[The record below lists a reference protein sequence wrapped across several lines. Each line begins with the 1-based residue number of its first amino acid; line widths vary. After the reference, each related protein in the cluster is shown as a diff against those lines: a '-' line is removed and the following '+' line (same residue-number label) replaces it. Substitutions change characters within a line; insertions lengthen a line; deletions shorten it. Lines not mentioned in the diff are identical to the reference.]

1 MVEKKANGRHKKAR
15 SRNMGTNCEGSSR
28 QTSSTFCPLTAVEVL
43 RFITKKITSF
53 EKQMNRAKSHTK
65 IMKGKK
71 GKKGNFASDAERV
84 KDFVGGDF
92 AKPSCG
98 TNSSEASEAGK
109 LGEELEKCSQSIE
122 DGCKEITLN
131 ATLTGE
137 CTTKVNAFKT
147 KVEECKKSI
156 TDCACWENASSQRT
170 FINTCDSLTESNNVK
185 AKKNTCVKSMQTC
198 KRSQD
203 SAIQFAA
210 NCPIASTPSSSMTT
224 GAMSTAASG
233 RRVQYLADVMSKNF
247 FKFND

>member
-1 MVEKKANGRHKKAR
+1 MEDTKKAR